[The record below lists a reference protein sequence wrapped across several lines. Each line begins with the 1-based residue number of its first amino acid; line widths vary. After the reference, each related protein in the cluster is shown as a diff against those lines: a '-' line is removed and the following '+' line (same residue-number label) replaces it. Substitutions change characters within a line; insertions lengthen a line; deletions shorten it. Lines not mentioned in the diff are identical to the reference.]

1 MRSRAVTDRP
11 RRWWG
16 SPRAVGVAGAVRSRI
31 WECFIRTVFPRYPL
45 ENILNT
51 WKFRYQSFQT
61 RKSLALNDGAAGAAA
76 QRPPCKRK
84 NKSASGISLKKK
96 KREVSMPL
104 RSPAAEKLPAER
116 LPCSSRELF
125 NYWVCRWPGCS
136 ALGDFAAGSLG
147 RILNGHPLGEAAQ
160 GRSHVDGLASRGCRG
175 RGREV
180 TTLLPWTPPRP

>member
-1 MRSRAVTDRP
+1 MDRP

-16 SPRAVGVAGAVRSRI
+16 SPRAVGVAGAVRSRV

-96 KREVSMPL
+96 GGLHAS
-104 RSPAAEKLPAER
+104 EKPSSKETA
-116 LPCSSRELF
+116 SRE
-125 NYWVCRWPGCS
+125 
-136 ALGDFAAGSLG
+136 AA
-147 RILNGHPLGEAAQ
+147 PLVK
-160 GRSHVDGLASRGCRG
+160 R
-175 RGREV
+175 
-180 TTLLPWTPPRP
+180 TF